1 MTLLTLLQS
10 QGAGGFIAGQAAF
23 AFSTAAEL
31 TGDGAL
37 TGASS
42 LTFTTAAD
50 LTGSGGAGAN
60 IEGATTL
67 TFTPSAT
74 AFGGAVI
81 EAASTVTFTA
91 AGDITGSGA
100 SGDISGS
107 TSLTF
112 ALLGAL
118 AGASIV
124 SGATTLTFT
133 ASATAT
139 PEAGGQTRGGFY
151 TKEDRKRHKRLSELA
166 VQRRDTQRDEQDA
179 FRSALEDAY
188 DAVLGLVDE
197 PAAETRAEVREAI
210 ADAAQAAPEPYRA
223 EVQKL
228 RDLARQAKTL
238 TQIERVVTR
247 IAAIQARAEA
257 DADDDETVL
266 MLIG

>member
-10 QGAGGFIAGQAAF
+10 GGAGGFIAGQAAF
-23 AFSTAAEL
+23 AFSTAADL

-37 TGASS
+37 TGA
-42 LTFTTAAD
+42 
-50 LTGSGGAGAN
+50 
-60 IEGATTL
+60 TTL
-67 TFTPSAT
+67 TFTP
-74 AFGGAVI
+74 
-81 EAASTVTFTA
+81 
-91 AGDITGSGA
+91 AGTLTGSGGA
-100 SGDISGS
+100 SGDISGT

-112 ALLGAL
+112 ALSGAL

-124 SGATTLTFT
+124 SGATSLTFT
-133 ASATAT
+133 ATATAA
-139 PEAGGQTRGGFY
+139 PETGEQTRGGFY

-166 VQRRDTQRDEQDA
+166 VQRRDKQRDEQDA

-188 DAVLGLVDE
+188 DAALGLVDE

-210 ADAAQAAPEPYRA
+210 AEAAQAAPEPYRA

-228 RDLARQAKTL
+228 RDLARQAETL
-238 TQIERVVTR
+238 AQIERVVTR

-257 DADDDETVL
+257 DADDETVL